1 MDGLVS
7 VILPNYNYAIYL
19 NQCISSV
26 LEQTFKNI
34 ELIMIDDASTD
45 GSLRIMRKYNYDVRV
60 KIIRNLVNRGVGT
73 CRNMGI
79 EFATGEY
86 LCFIDA
92 DDFWY
97 PEKIECQLKLMSINK
112 ANLCFTD
119 IYVINGDGKILKNR
133 SSQPGLY
140 NYGELLKSNFIA
152 HSSLL
157 LCKGLLA
164 DLRYD
169 EGIVIEK
176 VFKKVLF
183 LLKIRRPIHEDYAFL
198 LKLFRKE
205 EIKAIHISAFLV
217 AYRDHSDSYSKGYVK
232 KIVCTFNI
240 YRNSENFGLL
250 KSIFCTIRNL
260 VLATRKNF

>member
-1 MDGLVS
+1 MEGLVS
-7 VILPNYNYAIYL
+7 VILPNYNYAVYL
-19 NQCISSV
+19 KQSISSV
-26 LEQTFKNI
+26 LEQTYKNI
-34 ELIMIDDASTD
+34 ELILIDDASTD
-45 GSLRIMRKYNYDVRV
+45 GSFYIMRKYNFDVRV
-60 KIIRNLVNRGVGT
+60 KIIRNRVNRGVSA
-73 CRNMGI
+73 CRNKGI
-79 EFATGEY
+79 ELATGEY

-97 PEKIECQLKLMSINK
+97 PEKIECQLKSMSLVK

-119 IYVINGDGKILKNR
+119 IQVINGDGKILKNR
-133 SSQPGLY
+133 ISHPGLY
-140 NYGELLKSNFIA
+140 NYRELLKSNFIA

-157 LCKGLLA
+157 LCKLLLG

-176 VFKKVLF
+176 FLKKVLF
-183 LLKIRRPIHEDYAFL
+183 LLKIQRPIHEDYAFL

-205 EIKAIHISAFLV
+205 EIKAIHISASLV

-250 KSIFCTIRNL
+250 KSIFCTVRNF
-260 VLATRKNF
+260 VLATIKNS